1 MKNFFLFTL
10 LAILLVSSNNYSQL
24 LLNENFDYGASDN
37 PDITVVA
44 PTWVRHSGAQGPQY
58 SAAGLTYS
66 GYVNSNVGGAVSFTN
81 GSSGVND
88 GDVNRKLNDS
98 ISNNSTIYTSFLLE
112 LASAQATGDY
122 FFHIGPATIGTI
134 FRLRVFART
143 EATGY
148 VLGLSKSSEVASYS
162 SVVMNF
168 NQTYLIVV
176 KYEFNTAA
184 TNDDQVTLY
193 AYSSGVPTSEPG
205 TTLVTLGP
213 TGNTVTGDPANI
225 GSIAIRQGTNT
236 PTGKVD
242 GIRVATS
249 WEQAPVPVE
258 LSSFSASVIGNSV
271 NLTWVTASETNN
283 QGFEVQRAVN
293 GNWKSLGFVNGK
305 GTTVDVSTYSYI
317 DKNVTSGKTYN
328 YRLKQVDFDGS
339 YTFYNLNSEVVI
351 GAPTEFS
358 LDQNYPNPFNPET
371 KINFAIPVSGNVKLS
386 VYNLLGQEVATL
398 VNGFKQAGSHTVNFE
413 AKGLQSGMYFYKL
426 ETASFT
432 QTRKMTLLK

>member
-24 LLNENFDYGASDN
+24 LLNENFDYTVGSLLTDN
-37 PDITVVA
+37 GWNLTGTSVVNPISVVA
-44 PTWVRHSGAQGPQY
+44 P
-58 SAAGLTYS
+58 GLTYS
-66 GYVNSNVGGAVSFTN
+66 GYQSSGIGNAARLTITGQDLNKSFSASVNS
-81 GSSGVND
+81 GSVYASILVNID
-88 GDVNRKLNDS
+88 TARTL
-98 ISNNSTIYTSFLLE
+98 
-112 LASAQATGDY
+112 GDY
-122 FFHIGPATIGTI
+122 FFHLGVNPTNTSN
-134 FRLRVFART
+134 FFSRLWVRLADNGNLSF
-143 EATGY
+143 
-148 VLGLSKSSEVASYS
+148 GLSKTSVNASNPIIWTDSIYALG
-162 SVVMNF
+162 
-168 NQTYLIVV
+168 TTHLAVV
-176 KYEFNTAA
+176 KYTFNT
-184 TNDDQVTLY
+184 
-193 AYSSGVPTSEPG
+193 G
-205 TTLVTLGP
+205 TTTDDVASLFINPELSPIEP
-213 TGNTVTGDPANI
+213 TPLLTNVNTQTDATEI
-225 GSIAIRQGTNT
+225 GVVNLRQGAVSATAGA
-236 PTGKVD
+236 PAVVVD
-242 GIRVATS
+242 GIRVSTTWS
-249 WEQAPVPVE
+249 DVVPVE

-358 LDQNYPNPFNPET
+358 LEQNYPNPFNPET
-371 KINFAIPVSGNVKLS
+371 KINFSLPVSGNVKLS